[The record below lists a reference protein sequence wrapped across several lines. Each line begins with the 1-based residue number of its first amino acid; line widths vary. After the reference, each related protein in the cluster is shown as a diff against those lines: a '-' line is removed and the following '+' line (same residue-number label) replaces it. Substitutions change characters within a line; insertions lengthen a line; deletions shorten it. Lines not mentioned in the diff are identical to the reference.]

1 MNTYILLN
9 QNIFLFFIIGK
20 SIIRNTKYNNNNSI
34 KNRELKKQKNNNK
47 KKII

>member
-20 SIIRNTKYNNNNSI
+20 SIILNTKYKNNNSI
-34 KNRELKKQKNNNK
+34 KNCELKKQKNNNRK
-47 KKII
+47 NII